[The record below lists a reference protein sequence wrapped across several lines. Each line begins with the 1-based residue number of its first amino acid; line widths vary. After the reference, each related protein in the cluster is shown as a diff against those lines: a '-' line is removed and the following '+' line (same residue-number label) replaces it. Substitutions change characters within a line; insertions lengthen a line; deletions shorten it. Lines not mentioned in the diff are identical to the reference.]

1 MESTVEYSI
10 AKESIEVHHQV
21 NNSYFV
27 KDNSGRVR
35 TTFPMKNPF
44 SQKSTSAVVLTQT
57 DVAKKNIKKK
67 ASLLSLNYFQDGKS
81 THNFR
86 HRKMTMALQ
95 IHKPHLPCQ
104 ELSSRC
110 ETEQLEMP
118 SQDLND
124 LLLMKERQEY
134 LEEKAVDFISQE

>member
-10 AKESIEVHHQV
+10 AKESIEMHHQV
-21 NNSYFV
+21 NNSYLV

-67 ASLLSLNYFQDGKS
+67 ASLLSLNYF
-81 THNFR
+81 
-86 HRKMTMALQ
+86 
-95 IHKPHLPCQ
+95 
-104 ELSSRC
+104 
-110 ETEQLEMP
+110 
-118 SQDLND
+118 
-124 LLLMKERQEY
+124 
-134 LEEKAVDFISQE
+134 